1 MTPGS
6 IEHWVSRLGA
16 TLCIGGF
23 VAACASAAPGTS
35 AGQGTSLGSGRDAG
49 SGDLAVP
56 ASDAMSGGDLAHHV
70 GTGVSPT
77 GSWVQVAS
85 PADSLGGALDSQ
97 MPMMTIYGGQP
108 AITWIESRDT
118 RVATWQSN
126 AWSLLGGALNA
137 LSGQSTLAP
146 QLAARGSTLDVAFLE
161 QTSATV
167 TTNSIHVYSWASS
180 AWSTVGAPVAVQ
192 LTFLEDLALA
202 LTPAGLPVV
211 GWTQQVGGSSTG
223 PSNVYVDKFDGSAWS
238 AYGPS
243 FAAEAATSAGTG
255 ALQPN
260 LAIDNAGTL
269 YATWQETFVH
279 VYTDSG
285 AWTPV
290 GPNLGEVVG
299 VAGAA
304 GSWEQAITLD
314 SMQRPV
320 VAVTEYDGADL
331 GLDDNLYVKRYASGA
346 WSLLNTAPLTAPGA
360 TNLPERGGLA
370 VDSTDAP
377 IIGWLQNDAS
387 QVTTVYVARIAN
399 GAVTLLGQP
408 LTVPS
413 GFQYPGLPVLVVDSD
428 DIVTLVF
435 TGQSTS
441 DSSYRLF
448 VYRYAPT

>member
-1 MTPGS
+1 MTPRR
-6 IEHWVSRLGA
+6 IERWVSRLGA
-16 TLCIGGF
+16 TLCIGAF
-23 VAACASAAPGTS
+23 VAACANAAPGTS
-35 AGQGTSLGSGRDAG
+35 SLSTHDAG
-49 SGDLAVP
+49 VGDLAL
-56 ASDAMSGGDLAHHV
+56 AIGDGPGTDMAHHV
-70 GTGVSPT
+70 GAGVSPT
-77 GSWVQVAS
+77 GAWVQVAS
-85 PADSLGGALDSQ
+85 PADALGSALNSQ

-108 AITWIESRDT
+108 AITWIEGSDT
-118 RVATWQSN
+118 RVATWKSN

-137 LSGQSTLAP
+137 FSGHSTLEP

-180 AWSTVGAPVAVQ
+180 TWSTVGAPVAVQ

-211 GWTQQVGGSSTG
+211 GWTQQINGSATTA
-223 PSNVYVDKFDGSAWS
+223 SNVYVDKFDGSAWS

-243 FAAEAATSAGTG
+243 FEAESGTSAGTG

-260 LAIDNAGTL
+260 LAIDSAGTL

-279 VYTDSG
+279 VYTDSS

-299 VAGAA
+299 VSGAT

-314 SMQRPV
+314 SMQRPI
-320 VAVTEYDGADL
+320 VAVTEYDGPDL
-331 GLDDNLYVKRYASGA
+331 GLGDNLYVKRYASGA

-387 QVTTVYVARIAN
+387 KETKVYAARIDN

-408 LTVPS
+408 LTVPT
-413 GFQYPGLPVLVVDSD
+413 GFQYPGLPVLVVDED
-428 DIVTLVF
+428 DIPTLIF
-435 TGQSTS
+435 TGQSTT
-441 DSSYRLF
+441 DSTYRLF
-448 VYRYAPT
+448 VYRYAPS